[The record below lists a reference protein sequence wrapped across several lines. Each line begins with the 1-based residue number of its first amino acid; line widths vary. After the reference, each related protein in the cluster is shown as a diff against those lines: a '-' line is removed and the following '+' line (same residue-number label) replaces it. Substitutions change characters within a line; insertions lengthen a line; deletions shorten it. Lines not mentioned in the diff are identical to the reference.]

1 MIAETNLV
9 ILPSAVVAKA
19 MLIRHPGIGTLVLLV
34 SPVPRVLT
42 QRPLESERPQRSMHA
57 IVQSSTQ
64 RLLER
69 RGERPQR
76 SMHAIVQSS
85 RSRTLLSL
93 PNGNGKDRSKPR
105 SKLVRPM
112 LRELSVCSGKRKHG
126 RRNAD
131 AVVAKEKKKHEFE
144 PNSMLQLVLKVVVEK
159 LVKHRVR

>member
-57 IVQSSTQ
+57 IVQSS
-64 RLLER
+64 
-69 RGERPQR
+69 
-76 SMHAIVQSS
+76 

-112 LRELSVCSGKRKHG
+112 LRELIVCSGKRKHG